1 MHFHCK
7 LIFFSSF
14 KASWFKKMCLW
25 FNFSHFKSGAFG
37 DFHRYSLYSSVI
49 WFSKNSDLLIMYIYP
64 PTWSLGVIS
73 ELYYMLKSL
82 DFFLHDNKFPNT
94 FCFFQTLRLCEH
106 TPPRWNVQQTAKWI
120 TERREN
126 QCHSSTVQHWHQ
138 WAGLIS
144 RQVRLYS
151 PSQKRTWTFC
161 VICNNTH
168 SLDLFISLLKLTK
181 YFIFTFKISVCV
193 HFYQRH
199 LCRPKV

>member
-1 MHFHCK
+1 MVFEKFWFTYYVHLPTYMKFRGYLRTVLHVK
-7 LIFFSSF
+7 IFGFFSSWQLVS
-14 KASWFKKMCLW
+14 KHSH
-25 FNFSHFKSGAFG
+25 NFA
-37 DFHRYSLYSSVI
+37 
-49 WFSKNSDLLIMYIYP
+49 
-64 PTWSLGVIS
+64 
-73 ELYYMLKSL
+73 
-82 DFFLHDNKFPNT
+82 

-126 QCHSSTVQHWHQ
+126 QCHSSTVQHRHQ

-168 SLDLFISLLKLTK
+168 SLDLFISFLKLTK